1 MPIIQDTFTLNQYQ
15 NLVFGAA
22 NGAVFGQFFD
32 LTDFV
37 DVQTLTSDITQF
49 NPAGVRAFGSG
60 DIITGSFGTDVVNG
74 NQDNDFL
81 DGFDGDDYLR
91 GGRNDDTVDGGS
103 GNDVVNGNRDNDIVN
118 GEDGND
124 YVRGGQGNDAVNG
137 GNGNDIVVGDFGIDD
152 LTGGF
157 GADTFVFRADTAVG
171 QFDPNFVDAALDF
184 NAFDGDRIV
193 VVSDFGE
200 FDIVLNVQDVPQIQA
215 TGSALDVVISSFA
228 TNEVIGVV
236 AGVSDVNTILNVLE
250 VVNTG
255 DPALGLG

>member
-1 MPIIQDTFTLNQYQ
+1 MPIIQDSFTINLYQ
-15 NLVFGAA
+15 DLVFGAA

-37 DVQTLTSDITQF
+37 DVQTLSTNDTLF

-81 DGFDGDDYLR
+81 DGVDGDDYLR

-137 GNGNDIVVGDFGIDD
+137 GNGNDILVGDFGTDD

-157 GADTFVFRADTAVG
+157 GADTFVFRADTAIG
-171 QFDPNFVDAALDF
+171 QFNPNFVDAALDF

-193 VVSDFGE
+193 VVSD
-200 FDIVLNVQDVPQIQA
+200 L
-215 TGSALDVVISSFA
+215 GSLIFRSA
-228 TNEVIGVV
+228 
-236 AGVSDVNTILNVLE
+236 
-250 VVNTG
+250 
-255 DPALGLG
+255 

>member
-1 MPIIQDTFTLNQYQ
+1 MPIIQDASTINLYQ
-15 NLVFGAA
+15 DLVFGAA

-37 DVQTLTSDITQF
+37 DVETLSADISQF
-49 NPAGVRAFGSG
+49 NPAGVRAFGSA
-60 DIITGSFGTDVVNG
+60 DVITGSFGTDVVNG

-81 DGFDGDDYLR
+81 DGVDGDDYLR
-91 GGRNDDTVDGGS
+91 GGRNDDTVDGGF
-103 GNDVVNGNRDNDIVN
+103 GDDVVNGNRDNDIVN

-124 YVRGGQGNDAVNG
+124 FVRGGQGNDAVNG
-137 GNGNDIVVGDFGIDD
+137 GNGNDIIVGDFGIDD

-157 GADTFVFRADTAVG
+157 GADTFVFRAATAVG
-171 QFDPNFVDAALDF
+171 QFDPNSADVALDF
-184 NAFDGDRIV
+184 NAFEGDRVV

-200 FDIVLNVQDVPQIQA
+200 FDISISIEDVPQVQA
-215 TGSALDVVISSFA
+215 TASSLDAVLRSFA

-236 AGVSDVNTILNVLE
+236 AGVSDVNTVLNVLE
-250 VVNTG
+250 VVNTS